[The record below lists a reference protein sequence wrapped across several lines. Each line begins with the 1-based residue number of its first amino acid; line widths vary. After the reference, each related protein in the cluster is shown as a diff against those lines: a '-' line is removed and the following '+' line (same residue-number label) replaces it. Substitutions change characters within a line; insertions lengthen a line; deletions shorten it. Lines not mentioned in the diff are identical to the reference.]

1 LILPEIAMDLITV
14 ILEMIGALVVY
25 WVFLGFGTALF
36 SGFGTL
42 PKRVLQNFRINKAAR
57 GTALVRVVG
66 RAEGLISFIL
76 TIMGL
81 SDQTHFELFEDK
93 IFYRSNS
100 LSLQIVNTVMLDHV
114 NHTICTLYQPIWV
127 LVFGAFQLLAALL
140 SLLGVAFVGS
150 LPALILGV
158 LALFSAYFFWTN
170 RFLVMAIKTSSGDTF
185 GIVFK
190 RSIIENVEVD
200 FGKVRNA
207 MHLVDKKILAAK

>member
-1 LILPEIAMDLITV
+1 
-14 ILEMIGALVVY
+14 
-25 WVFLGFGTALF
+25 
-36 SGFGTL
+36 
-42 PKRVLQNFRINKAAR
+42 
-57 GTALVRVVG
+57 
-66 RAEGLISFIL
+66 
-76 TIMGL
+76 
-81 SDQTHFELFEDK
+81 
-93 IFYRSNS
+93 
-100 LSLQIVNTVMLDHV
+100 
-114 NHTICTLYQPIWV
+114 
-127 LVFGAFQLLAALL
+127 
-140 SLLGVAFVGS
+140 LGVAFVGS

>member
-1 LILPEIAMDLITV
+1 MDVEMNLFTMLFYTLGVLI
-14 ILEMIGALVVY
+14 GY
-25 WVFLGFGTALF
+25 RVFLEFYTVLF
-36 SGFGTL
+36 SGLGNL
-42 PKRVLQNFRINKAAR
+42 PKRVLQKFIVHSSAKV
-57 GTALVRVVG
+57 TPLIRVVG

-76 TIMGL
+76 TFLGL
-81 SDQTHFELFEDK
+81 SDQTHFELYEDHL
-93 IFYRSNS
+93 FYRSNS
-100 LSLQIVNTVMLDHV
+100 LSRQNVDTVMLDHV
-114 NHTICTLYQPIWV
+114 NFTICSLYQPIWV
-127 LVFGAFQLLAALL
+127 LFFGILQLLAAGL
-140 SLLGVAFVGS
+140 SLLLVTFVGAMPAFVLGS
-150 LPALILGV
+150 